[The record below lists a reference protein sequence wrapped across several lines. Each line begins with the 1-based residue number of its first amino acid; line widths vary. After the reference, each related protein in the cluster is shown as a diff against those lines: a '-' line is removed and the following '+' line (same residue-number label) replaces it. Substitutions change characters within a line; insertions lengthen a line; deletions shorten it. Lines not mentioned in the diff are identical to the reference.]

1 MKTKKCG
8 QNSLKLT
15 SMMTQKRKHL
25 KCASYI
31 KKQKEFLRENYHYN
45 LGKKRFPKTNF
56 EKYETNR
63 LIFCKMVPEPIS
75 EQIKEAQRRVDHFI
89 EEIKACD
96 EKLCYW
102 NEKLDKAEESGNT
115 KAAERAEEEF
125 KRLKSDLKVLETQR
139 NNAINRL
146 NELEKD
152 SKKENKKRRVLYK
165 LNSTDTQ
172 NLVWLGAQTNCRR
185 FVDSFQKQYK
195 AQHARF
201 AASNLQKRNNEEHHQ
216 NHAIPIGSFGCEL
229 DIEKKTFE
237 QTLEHMKSGCNC
249 HKTFRKIFQEKRY
262 EMPSDL
268 DGATIKAWKD
278 LSNVLHGDVTSLDGG
293 VLLIPSDFDPAQKR
307 VLAKLAS
314 VVGYNP
320 RVIRTDC
327 ECRDFDDDELLT
339 PEKRGRV

>member
-63 LIFCKMVPEPIS
+63 LIFCKMNIP
-75 EQIKEAQRRVDHFI
+75 EQIKETQGRVDHFI
-89 EEIKACD
+89 AEIKVWNR
-96 EKLCYW
+96 ENKEELRYW
-102 NEKLDKAEESGNT
+102 NQEKKDARKSGIEEDLKNAREELNSLKNDK
-115 KAAERAEEEF
+115 
-125 KRLKSDLKVLETQR
+125 KVLETQR
-139 NNAINRL
+139 DIAISRL
-146 NELEKD
+146 NELEK
-152 SKKENKKRRVLYK
+152 SMKENKKRKVFYK
-165 LNSTDTQ
+165 LNSADTQ

>member
-201 AASNLQKRNNEEHHQ
+201 AQSNLQKRSYEEGRRNQ
-216 NHAIPIGSFGCEL
+216 SLSPGCFGCEL
-229 DIEKKTFE
+229 DIEKKSFE
-237 QTLEHMKSGCNC
+237 DTIKHMKSSCQC
-249 HKTFRKIFQEKRY
+249 HKTFAKIFQENSSY
-262 EMPSDL
+262 DIPSDL
-268 DGATIKAWKD
+268 DEATIKAWKD
-278 LSNVLHGDVTSLDGG
+278 LSNVLHGEVAPLDGG
-293 VLLIPSDFDPAQKR
+293 VLLIPSDLTSTQKR
-307 VLAKLAS
+307 VLARLAS
-314 VVGYNP
+314 VVGYKP
-320 RVIRTDC
+320 LIIRTDS
-327 ECRDFDDDELLT
+327 EIHGFDDDELLT
-339 PEKRGRV
+339 PKR

>member
-63 LIFCKMVPEPIS
+63 LIFCKMNPLPLS
-75 EQIKEAQRRVDHFI
+75 EQIKEAEGRVDHF
-89 EEIKACD
+89 KAWNREND
-96 EKLCYW
+96 EKLW
-102 NEKLDKAEESGNT
+102 KWNQELKEAKKLHDEEAIENARDQLKSLKNEK
-115 KAAERAEEEF
+115 
-125 KRLKSDLKVLETQR
+125 KVLETQR
-139 NNAINRL
+139 NNAIARL
-146 NELEKD
+146 NELEKEN
-152 SKKENKKRRVLYK
+152 KKENKKRKVFYK
-165 LNSTDTQ
+165 LNSADTQ

>member
-1 MKTKKCG
+1 M
-8 QNSLKLT
+8 NPLS
-15 SMMTQKRKHL
+15 
-25 KCASYI
+25 I
-31 KKQKEFLRENYHYN
+31 
-45 LGKKRFPKTNF
+45 P
-56 EKYETNR
+56 
-63 LIFCKMVPEPIS
+63 
-75 EQIKEAQRRVDHFI
+75 EQIKEANEEKVRLFADI
-89 EEIKACD
+89 ERND
-96 EKLCYW
+96 EKLWKW
-102 NEKLDKAEESGNT
+102 NQELKEAKKLHDDEAAKRAQKHLTRLEKDVEDLEAQ
-115 KAAERAEEEF
+115 
-125 KRLKSDLKVLETQR
+125 KSD
-139 NNAINRL
+139 AIQRL
-146 NELEKD
+146 NELEKEN
-152 SKKENKKRRVLYK
+152 KKENKKRKVFYK
-165 LNSTDTQ
+165 LNSADTQ